1 VTPLLLNLFGRSYGP
16 DGARVLSKFFL
27 AFSDRIVSI
36 DFSGILDSLPKD
48 DELNVL
54 ELLVGSL
61 QESPL
66 AALKLSDMA
75 LGRDG
80 ILRLLQP
87 LMIKNTLP
95 KLFLDNAG
103 LGEGSTSTLSDI
115 LVQNQVPLEVISCSR
130 NAMGVDGAKHL
141 GDIIR
146 GLKTLREIFYIDCH
160 RGTESIA
167 YPVQKA
173 RKILP
178 MP

>member
-1 VTPLLLNLFGRSYGP
+1 MTPLLLNLSGRSYGP

-36 DFSGILDSLPKD
+36 DVSGILDSLPKD
-48 DELNVL
+48 NALNVL

-66 AALKLSDMA
+66 GSLTLSHTA
-75 LGRDG
+75 LGKDG
-80 ILRLLQP
+80 ILCLLQP
-87 LMIKNTLP
+87 LLIKNMLR

-103 LGEGSTSTLSDI
+103 LGEGSMSTLSNM

-130 NAMGVDGAKHL
+130 NALGVDDAKHI

-146 GLKTLREIFYIDCH
+146 GLKTSREIVYIDCH
-160 RGTESIA
+160 LSTELIA
-167 YPVQKA
+167 SPVQKA